1 MVAEFFNN
9 LERILLAEIS
19 VVFLAE
25 PHVTIHNTVG
35 IIIFKGIYQQMLP
48 QCYYLMFIVFLITCY
63 WATYWYCKMKFSF
76 WFLGILLWK
85 ENKPVKCNQ
94 HIIR

>member
-48 QCYYLMFIVFLITCY
+48 QCYYLMFIVFLITCL
-63 WATYWYCKMKFSF
+63 
-76 WFLGILLWK
+76 LGNVLIL
-85 ENKPVKCNQ
+85 
-94 HIIR
+94 